1 MNIKLVVIPREL
13 HDRLLGTCDPTGREY
28 EILLN
33 SLVIRDG
40 NMEEIQI
47 PCDEA
52 AAEVILKL
60 ARSKCPEVVAAIR
73 MVAGRSH
80 QPC

>member
-28 EILLN
+28 EILAN
-33 SLVIRDG
+33 SLVIRHG

-47 PCDEA
+47 PCDDA

-73 MVAGRSH
+73 MLAGRSH
-80 QPC
+80 

>member
-13 HDRLLGTCDPTGREY
+13 HDRLLGTCDPTSREY
-28 EILLN
+28 EILAN
-33 SLVIRDG
+33 SLVIRHG

-47 PCDEA
+47 PCDDA

-73 MVAGRSH
+73 MLAGRSH
-80 QPC
+80 

>member
-1 MNIKLVVIPREL
+1 MHIKLVVIPREL
-13 HDRLLGTCDPTGREY
+13 YDRLLGMCDPATREY
-28 EILLN
+28 EILAN
-33 SLVIRDG
+33 SLVMRHG

-47 PCDEA
+47 PCDDA

-73 MVAGRSH
+73 MLAGRSH
-80 QPC
+80 